1 MSRGDFGSFVIP
13 FFASNPPCFD
23 PVQLSCN
30 LLQWQSCCNATGR
43 EGKEGRGRR
52 KKRNCNNESL
62 DHRRS
67 SSVTAGLVTSFTI
80 LRIRQMVDWNWKLD
94 VDEIDR
100 RVLDRWAKW
109 SIEGSIDGTGY
120 IIGWRESFLISWYEK
135 FKDSF
140 GIMPG
145 AQRDKSYRKNTEF
158 LWVSKKPCFVPF
170 LLQRWRTVPS
180 FYPFLLLLVNPLIP
194 QRANFFF

>member
-43 EGKEGRGRR
+43 EGKGGRGRR

-62 DHRRS
+62 GHRRS

-109 SIEGSIDGTGY
+109 SIEGCRWNRIYNRLERKFSYFLVWKIQRFLRNNARRTKGQKLQEEY
-120 IIGWRESFLISWYEK
+120 WISMSFKETLLR
-135 FKDSF
+135 SF
-140 GIMPG
+140 SSSTVKNGPFFLSFFTPPG
-145 AQRDKSYRKNTEF
+145 
-158 LWVSKKPCFVPF
+158 
-170 LLQRWRTVPS
+170 
-180 FYPFLLLLVNPLIP
+180 
-194 QRANFFF
+194 